1 MKQEEQRILE
11 TFRARGIRT
20 GGFIHPAE
28 FGDAIVWEGGN
39 IRDEVIAEAL
49 SKLFREGYLIELNAG
64 FELTALG
71 DAYIYKD

>member
-39 IRDEVIAEAL
+39 IRDEVSL
-49 SKLFREGYLIELNAG
+49 RRYRNYLGRA
-64 FELTALG
+64 T
-71 DAYIYKD
+71 